1 MFKESLQQDVG
12 KKNAFWRPGK
22 IWLVALALLSSHF
35 VKVALYKTYLQPD
48 NIISAFVNMENID
61 MAPFFWQTAKGET
74 FFGQEIVT
82 TGQGI
87 TLN

>member
-1 MFKESLQQDVG
+1 LFKESLQQDVG
-12 KKNAFWRPGK
+12 KKTAFWRPGK